1 MANEAEQAIYTRLA
15 SAPTFHPATADIFA
29 TDWGLDAGDVVA
41 VRSGNDTY
49 NVPVYNMSLNWKGNS
64 RVQIQSTGNETR
76 KPLSAL
82 KRKQFSGGRGAYEN
96 EKELQ
101 RFHADLVQAESD
113 LGAKIGLVVTETDDG
128 GNVVNA
134 ASIVA
139 GINSQDKGS
148 ESYVDIQA
156 QYINLTGYVRA
167 SEIDADIATIR
178 QLKSESGYAGSL
190 RVAGALSSNTFQ
202 ASNITGST
210 ISASNFAIAGDPNTS
225 LSLKTITLPRSGGYN
240 TLSVLGYGDAI
251 NFPNC
256 IVSASVDETTNT
268 LTLTPLVGTP
278 INFSKAASP
287 ENGTITNIVQSA
299 AASYTP
305 TASGGYYTVHA
316 SASGTNLT
324 NAGNKYDKD
333 LIVMATAAYQ
343 AGKASI
349 SLQDKSFTTNG
360 TKTPDTGY
368 DGFSSVTIN
377 VPQTVTANG
386 TITDIAKYGDP
397 TYQSSG
403 NNHYYTVATRAYGT
417 NLTNTGNYFE
427 KNITVNASDAYQ
439 DGFTEGRKSTAVLQ
453 TKSFTTN
460 GTKTPDSG
468 YDGFSSVT
476 VNVPQ
481 TTANLQTKTF
491 NTNGTKTP
499 DSGYD
504 GFSKVTVN
512 VPTAGDSISISH
524 DSGTKTTL
532 GGQYSIK
539 EGYRYTFTFTCGEV
553 STRRT
558 FKGVAA

>member
-82 KRKQFSGGRGAYEN
+82 KRRQYGGGSSARQQIEEQGNVIETRFIQDETKIGFVVE
-96 EKELQ
+96 EKEG
-101 RFHADLVQAESD
+101 DLVVN
-113 LGAKIGLVVTETDDG
+113 GAHV
-128 GNVVNA
+128 
-134 ASIVA
+134 VA
-139 GINSQDKGS
+139 GINNQDKES
-148 ESYVDIQA
+148 ASYVDIEA

-178 QLKSESGYAGSL
+178 QLKSESGYTGSL
-190 RVAGALSSNTFQ
+190 RVTGAMSAGTVQ

-210 ISASNFAIAGDPNTS
+210 ISASSFKIAGDPATT

-256 IVSASVDETTNT
+256 IISASVDETTNT

-343 AGKASI
+343 AGEAS
-349 SLQDKSFTTNG
+349 TT
-360 TKTPDTGY
+360 
-368 DGFSSVTIN
+368 
-377 VPQTVTANG
+377 
-386 TITDIAKYGDP
+386 
-397 TYQSSG
+397 
-403 NNHYYTVATRAYGT
+403 
-417 NLTNTGNYFE
+417 
-427 KNITVNASDAYQ
+427 AYQ
-439 DGFTEGRKSTAVLQ
+439 DGMAAGEAKFVQATVTPQGASAGTVYLRKTGGSIRVGSSQTIHQRGTAIYFKSHPRTETPTSLWYSMVGSATEATQTYYTSGSDITAYP
-453 TKSFTTN
+453 TSSS
-460 GTKTPDSG
+460 GTYYYLGDGSRSDLFLAGTPDSTT
-468 YDGFSSVT
+468 YYTKQSS
-476 VNVPQ
+476 
-481 TTANLQTKTF
+481 
-491 NTNGTKTP
+491 
-499 DSGYD
+499 
-504 GFSKVTVN
+504 
-512 VPTAGDSISISH
+512 
-524 DSGTKTTL
+524 
-532 GGQYSIK
+532 
-539 EGYRYTFTFTCGEV
+539 
-553 STRRT
+553 
-558 FKGVAA
+558 

>member
-1 MANEAEQAIYTRLA
+1 MANEAEQAIYNRLA

-113 LGAKIGLVVTETDDG
+113 LGAKIGLVVTETDEG

-139 GINSQDKGS
+139 GINAQDKGS

-167 SEIDADIATIR
+167 SEIEAEKAIIH
-178 QLKSESGYAGSL
+178 QLIGDNGYYTGTLYGGRASFTGTVAAANFGAGSFSIGDNEYTTKL
-190 RVAGALSSNTFQ
+190 
-202 ASNITGST
+202 
-210 ISASNFAIAGDPNTS
+210 ISI
-225 LSLKTITLPRSGGYN
+225 GGQSMY
-240 TLSVLGYGDAI
+240 VLGEGSPITIMNYVA
-251 NFPNC
+251 N
-256 IVSASVDETTNT
+256 ATVDTSTNT
-268 LTLTPLVGTP
+268 LTLTMANGDQVP
-278 INFSKAASP
+278 FRKAASP

-343 AGKASI
+343 AGEAS
-349 SLQDKSFTTNG
+349 TT
-360 TKTPDTGY
+360 
-368 DGFSSVTIN
+368 
-377 VPQTVTANG
+377 
-386 TITDIAKYGDP
+386 
-397 TYQSSG
+397 
-403 NNHYYTVATRAYGT
+403 
-417 NLTNTGNYFE
+417 
-427 KNITVNASDAYQ
+427 AYQ
-439 DGFTEGRKSTAVLQ
+439 DGMAAGEAKFVQATVTPQGASAGTVYLRKTGGSIRVGASTTIHKRGTEIYFKAHPKTEKPTSAWYTMVGSASEATLTYYTSGSDITAYPH
-453 TKSFTTN
+453 SSS
-460 GTKTPDSG
+460 GTYYYLGDGTRTDLYEAGTPDSTT
-468 YDGFSSVT
+468 YYTKQSS
-476 VNVPQ
+476 
-481 TTANLQTKTF
+481 
-491 NTNGTKTP
+491 
-499 DSGYD
+499 
-504 GFSKVTVN
+504 
-512 VPTAGDSISISH
+512 
-524 DSGTKTTL
+524 
-532 GGQYSIK
+532 
-539 EGYRYTFTFTCGEV
+539 
-553 STRRT
+553 
-558 FKGVAA
+558 